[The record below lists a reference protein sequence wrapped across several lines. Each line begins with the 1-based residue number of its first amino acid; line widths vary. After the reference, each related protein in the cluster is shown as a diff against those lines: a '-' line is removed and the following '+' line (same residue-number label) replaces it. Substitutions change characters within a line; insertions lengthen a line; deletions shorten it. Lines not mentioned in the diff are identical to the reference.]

1 MVSRDLTGFDCASGG
16 VAEVTFDDRATGDP
30 RFAAGERERTNGL
43 REEMAQA
50 AMTAG
55 ADLPREVQFRLCL
68 PAAK

>member
-1 MVSRDLTGFDCASGG
+1 M
-16 VAEVTFDDRATGDP
+16 TFDDRATGDP